1 MRKSFK
7 YYLAIWA
14 IGFVLFNCLCFLTPS
29 TIEGKSILELI
40 QFIQSLK
47 GSNSIDVATLE
58 SYGLNEL
65 VFNKYGGSF
74 WIAYISILVAFI
86 GLLVCFYI
94 AFKNTDNQKFFY
106 RIPLLKISYSCL
118 IITLVV
124 GVLCMI
130 IPNLPNWVGMIICFV
145 ILLFNIIAVLKA
157 SATIETVES
166 IDTKVKEQTSFIKN
180 LTIEAEN
187 LISIAKTEESKKAC
201 KEVYEAI
208 RYSDPMSNDELKD
221 VEEEIQKQFTDFT
234 NKLNFNE
241 NTEKVKNNLLALINK
256 RNNLVKNLK

>member
-14 IGFVLFNCLCFLTPS
+14 IGFVLFNSLCFLTPS

-47 GSNSIDVATLE
+47 GSDSIDVATLE
-58 SYGLNEL
+58 SYGLSEL

-74 WIAYISILVAFI
+74 WIAYVSILVAFI
-86 GLLVCFYI
+86 GLLICFYI

-106 RIPLLKISYSCL
+106 RIPLLRISYSCL
-118 IITLVV
+118 IVTLVV

-157 SATIETVES
+157 STAIETVES

-180 LTIEAEN
+180 LTIKAES
-187 LISIAKTEESKKAC
+187 LISKATTEESKKAC

-221 VEEEIQKQFTDFT
+221 VEEEIQKQFRNLSVALSSNDDITDISNSLLNT
-234 NKLNFNE
+234 IIERNRKCKKL
-241 NTEKVKNNLLALINK
+241 K
-256 RNNLVKNLK
+256 